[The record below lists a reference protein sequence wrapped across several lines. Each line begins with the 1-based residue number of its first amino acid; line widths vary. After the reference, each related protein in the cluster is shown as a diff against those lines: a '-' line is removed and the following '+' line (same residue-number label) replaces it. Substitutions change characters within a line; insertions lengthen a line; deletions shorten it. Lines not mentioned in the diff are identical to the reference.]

1 MDLQLLGPV
10 EATLDG
16 RPVSLGPTKQRALL
30 AMLALDANAT
40 VGVDRLIDGLWGED
54 PPATAPK
61 MVQLY
66 VSQLRRLLAGDD
78 AEIVTHGRG
87 YELRVR
93 DDAIDAARF
102 ERLIEQAAG
111 DRGAPDDHAQEA
123 LALWRGDAL
132 ADVAD
137 EPFAGVEIRRLDE
150 LRLRASELAV
160 DAELADGHGQA
171 ALTRLERLI
180 EAHPLRERFYAQRML
195 ALYRR
200 VARPRRLRPTWRR
213 AGGWSMRSASSPAR
227 SCASCTSGSFSRT
240 PGWDYVRRPPVPPPA
255 RLRSSAP
262 VAGRR

>member
-1 MDLQLLGPV
+1 MDFQLLGPV
-10 EATLDG
+10 EATRDG

-30 AMLALDANAT
+30 AMLALQANAT

-66 VSQLRRLLAGDD
+66 VSQLRRMLAGDD

-93 DDAIDAARF
+93 DEAIDAARF
-102 ERLIEQAAG
+102 ERLVEDAA
-111 DRGAPDDHAQEA
+111 DSHGAPNGHAREA
-123 LALWRGDAL
+123 LALWRGAPL

-160 DAELADGHGQA
+160 ETDLAAGREQE
-171 ALTRLERLI
+171 ALTQLER
-180 EAHPLRERFYAQRML
+180 
-195 ALYRR
+195 
-200 VARPRRLRPTWRR
+200 
-213 AGGWSMRSASSPAR
+213 
-227 SCASCTSGSFSRT
+227 
-240 PGWDYVRRPPVPPPA
+240 
-255 RLRSSAP
+255 
-262 VAGRR
+262 